1 MANPSA
7 ARQFLTS
14 ITGGPVQV
22 PGYFAT
28 FSGAGVESDTT
39 QSWEGGQAAPDV
51 IGGPPT
57 TADIEVSR
65 SYDILRDQ
73 PIIDALYKHVGSS
86 KFTISQQPCTADF
99 QPVGKATTYPGSLL
113 KAISIP
119 ESDASSG
126 DPATYTLTLTPS
138 RPA

>member
-57 TADIEVSR
+57 TSDIEVSR

-73 PIIDALYKHVGSS
+73 PIIDALYKHVGSG

-126 DPATYTLTLTPS
+126 DPAAYTLTFTPS

>member
-1 MANPSA
+1 MANPTA

-14 ITGGPVQV
+14 VTGGPTPI
-22 PGYFAT
+22 PGYFASK
-28 FSGAGVESDTT
+28 SGGGVESDTA
-39 QSWEGGQAAPDV
+39 QSWEGGQAAPDI

-57 TADIEVSR
+57 TSDIEISR

-73 PIIDALYKHVGSS
+73 PIIDRLYKHVGSGQ
-86 KFTISQQPCTADF
+86 FTVSQQPCTPDF
-99 QPVGKATTYPGSLL
+99 QPVGKATTYPNSLL
-113 KAISIP
+113 KAVTPP

-126 DPATYTLTLTPS
+126 DASTYTLTFTPS